1 MKLFNKSTLKHT
13 LYAMAMAFFLA
24 SCGGGA
30 TNKGTE
36 NSDTAAVNK
45 NETASTTEKTEESP
59 EEKAKKDFEENT
71 LKKYPQIVDNLVR
84 RWKEVSFE
92 HKDGKIENVE
102 KENDYLIFKKDG
114 TFEEYFHTDKKI
126 EAGRWRLVKEG
137 KVLHLTS
144 TEHRVMQDVERDIVE
159 LTADKFVWLDNIKK
173 KSTFKA
179 VAEEKTEAGSNDKP
193 VEKPVE
199 KTEEKK

>member
-1 MKLFNKSTLKHT
+1 MKLINKSTLKHT
-13 LYAMAMAFFLA
+13 LYAVAMAFFLV
-24 SCGGGA
+24 SCGGSDKEKS
-30 TNKGTE
+30 TDST
-36 NSDTAAVNK
+36 DTASVSK
-45 NETASTTEKTEESP
+45 DETANNTEKTEESP

-84 RWKEVSFE
+84 KWKEISFE
-92 HKDGKIENVE
+92 HKDGKVENVE

-137 KVLHLTS
+137 KVVHLTS

-179 VAEEKTEAGSNDKP
+179 VAEEKTEGGN
-193 VEKPVE
+193 EKPVE
-199 KTEEKK
+199 KTEEKPVEKKN